1 MEIIF
6 SLSLCIILFIL
17 IEKKFFW
24 FYFDIHN
31 SAEFIIDSF
40 IQFTHLYQMK
50 CVGLNERIRGKF
62 LDFFRIEMQKIRS
75 KTFFEV
81 GGAYLV
87 EKWTELALQ
96 SMGGAFW

>member
-1 MEIIF
+1 MKEF
-6 SLSLCIILFIL
+6 V
-17 IEKKFFW
+17 EKFW
-24 FYFDIHN
+24 
-31 SAEFIIDSF
+31 
-40 IQFTHLYQMK
+40 
-50 CVGLNERIRGKF
+50 V
-62 LDFFRIEMQKIRS
+62 FFRIEMQKIRS